1 MESSGSRE
9 AERSSQPG
17 LAQALEGAR
26 NQFAECKGEKTQDGS
41 QHAHGS
47 QTWREH
53 GALVSQSLQAHPAA
67 GEIVKGCE

>member
-47 QTWREH
+47 QTWR
-53 GALVSQSLQAHPAA
+53 GTALWFPKAFRRIPPL
-67 GEIVKGCE
+67 EK